1 MPCAVQPNGGGKELH
16 IKFESEAGVHL
27 LDEIATAA
35 LLKPTL
41 TGQEA
46 ESVQTNEQ
54 PPQEV
59 EPVKPEAEQVKSEAE
74 KLKAMPD
81 KQGIDRLNSELLE
94 EEQDQKALSSVAKEH
109 VSEQVTTASFYQNCC
124 RPTNM
129 LSLIVFSGETSFSI
143 YTYVQAPKAV
153 RLVLKSAT
161 ILQLCFMPFRLYE
174 TYLHWLL
181 IVVNE

>member
-1 MPCAVQPNGGGKELH
+1 MFFFNKWNMKWRMPCAVQPNGGGKELH

-81 KQGIDRLNSELLE
+81 KQGIDRLN
-94 EEQDQKALSSVAKEH
+94 
-109 VSEQVTTASFYQNCC
+109 
-124 RPTNM
+124 
-129 LSLIVFSGETSFSI
+129 
-143 YTYVQAPKAV
+143 
-153 RLVLKSAT
+153 
-161 ILQLCFMPFRLYE
+161 
-174 TYLHWLL
+174 
-181 IVVNE
+181 